1 MTGDMELMSKKTSH
15 EIMHSLTDNPFDID
29 CSTKEA
35 AIFATEIINYLQAT
49 NWIIYETSSICGGDL
64 LNLEFKKKDRSLF
77 LSLEHCNWIEISIC
91 DNFGNCISSFSQS
104 PLTTSIEQIAKR
116 KPIID

>member
-1 MTGDMELMSKKTSH
+1 MNKRFPD
-15 EIMHSLTDNPFDID
+15 EIIQSLVNNPLDIN
-29 CSTKEA
+29 CSTNDGAKFA
-35 AIFATEIINYLQAT
+35 AEIVNYLQAT

-64 LNLEFKKKDRSLF
+64 LNLEFKKKDRSFF
-77 LSLEHCNWIEISIC
+77 LSLEHCNWIDISIC
-91 DNFGNCISSFSQS
+91 DNSGNYISSFSQS

>member
-1 MTGDMELMSKKTSH
+1 MSKKTSH
-15 EIMHSLTDNPFDID
+15 EIMHSLTDYPFDID
-29 CSTKEA
+29 CSTKEG

-64 LNLEFKKKDRSLF
+64 LNLEFKKKDRSFF

-91 DNFGNCISSFSQS
+91 DNFGNYISSFSQS

-116 KPIID
+116 KPVID